1 MATVLDKETPL
12 DEILRRLS
20 ELELKDKEKDAQIA
34 ELHKGLFYLTDSN
47 TAMLGKQDLFSS
59 QLTWSDN
66 RINILDKRFTHH
78 INTPKWH
85 YEGQPVIK

>member
-1 MATVLDKETPL
+1 MATVLDKETSN
-12 DEILRRLS
+12 DELLRRIAILESIVVELRS
-20 ELELKDKEKDAQIA
+20 EVVELR
-34 ELHKGLFYLTDSN
+34 KGLFYHTDSN
-47 TAMLGKQDLFSS
+47 TSMLGKQDLFSS

-66 RINILDKRFTHH
+66 RINILEKRFLHH